1 MHRET
6 EFRSFAEFYA
16 FYLTEHR
23 HPVSR
28 VLHYVGTWGAILC
41 LLTFAITGEGVWG
54 IAALISGYS
63 FACSNAI
70 VVPEPASQFPNC
82 SVTLSATQATLLD
95 VNSDSKTY
103 KYVVHL
109 LRNSDN
115 QPQSL
120 DPASENG
127 K

>member
-28 VLHYVGTWGAILC
+28 VLHYIGTWGAILC
-41 LLTFAITGEGVWG
+41 LLTFAITGEGAWG

-63 FACSNAI
+63 FAWIGHFAFEHNR
-70 VVPEPASQFPNC
+70 PATFRYPFYS
-82 SVTLSATQATLLD
+82 LA
-95 VNSDSKTY
+95 SDFRMWWQLTFGQLAFRERS
-103 KYVVHL
+103 
-109 LRNSDN
+109 
-115 QPQSL
+115 
-120 DPASENG
+120 SES
-127 K
+127 